1 MTDEATTESRNW
13 PLIAGWLGL
22 GGAVLVGIG
31 EYTIQFNT
39 TGDYTAPGYEYFIG
53 ISAERLYAGHYLSIL
68 AAPLYILGYW
78 HLSQHLKPASE
89 RAARAFFLIGAY
101 SFAVGAVWLGQ
112 RAFLAY
118 VVQESAAGS
127 YSGDLLETFASL
139 NEPLVNV
146 LRLAVLINSVIWIAL
161 IWKGR
166 TQYPRWMAI
175 FNPFAL
181 LALIFVFYFVSPD
194 AGRYLLP
201 GAMNVVHVIVF
212 GLSLGFVRESAP

>member
-1 MTDEATTESRNW
+1 MIGGGTASGYNW
-13 PLIAGWLGL
+13 PRIAGWLGL
-22 GGAVLVGIG
+22 AGALMVGIG

-39 TGDYTAPGYEYFIG
+39 IGDYTAPGYEYFIG
-53 ISAERLYAGHYLSIL
+53 ISAERLFAGHYLSVL

-78 HLSQHLKPASE
+78 HLSQHLKPASVTG
-89 RAARAFFLIGAY
+89 ARAFFLIGAY

-118 VVQESAAGS
+118 LVQESAAGS

-146 LRLAVLINSVIWIAL
+146 LRIAVLINSVIWVAL
-161 IWKGR
+161 IWKR
-166 TQYPRWMAI
+166 ASQYPRWMAA

-181 LALIFVFYFVSPD
+181 LALIFAFYFVSPD
-194 AGRYLLP
+194 MGRYLLP
-201 GAMNVVHVIVF
+201 GAMNVVHVILF
-212 GLSLGFVRESAP
+212 GLSLAFAQE